1 MKMFAVLVVLV
12 LCVGDACGKDFQ
24 IEGELG
30 FELRN
35 FLHHSAYVSAR
46 NNYASISSLIEFGIY
61 DDNDKHALI
70 IKAFVRGDSGDS
82 RRSHGDLREAKYR
95 YVNGDFELT
104 LGIDKVFWGVAE
116 FAHLVDIINQTDF
129 VESVDGEQ
137 KLGQTMVRASYV
149 SPVGTF
155 TGFFMPEFKPRNFS
169 GSDGRPNGNFLVDTS
184 REFYQSSDGR
194 NHDDFAFRYN
204 SSFDVWD
211 LGLSYFNGT
220 SREPLLIKKNLIA
233 NLVVPYYPQRE
244 QFSIDLQATL
254 DSWLLKLEALK
265 QIERTESVGR
275 LVAGFEYTY
284 YGIFDSFSDLG
295 VVVEYMWD
303 ERKLEAPNLFN
314 DDLGFGLRWTAND
327 VNSTTLLAGAI
338 YDLETSSVALSFE
351 AERRLSNQLKFSLE
365 ARFQVNVDQQDLIL
379 YPLRNED
386 FLRLQATYYF

>member
-1 MKMFAVLVVLV
+1 MRNFVASIVLFLS
-12 LCVGDACGKDFQ
+12 VGGVYGKDFQ
-24 IEGELG
+24 IEGELE
-30 FELRN
+30 FELRK
-35 FLHHSAYVSAR
+35 FLHNSSYGAARKNYV
-46 NNYASISSLIEFGIY
+46 SISSLIEFGIY

-70 IKAFVRGDSGDS
+70 VKAFARADSGDS

-104 LGIDKVFWGVAE
+104 LGVDKVFWGVAE
-116 FAHLVDIINQTDF
+116 FVHLVDIINQTDF
-129 VESVDGEQ
+129 VESVDGEE

-149 SPVGTF
+149 SPIGTF

-169 GSDGRPNGNFLVDTS
+169 GSDGRPNGNFLVDTR

-233 NLVVPYYPQRE
+233 NLIVPYYPQRE

-265 QIERTESVGR
+265 QIERTESVDR

-314 DDLGFGLRWTAND
+314 DDLGIGLRWTAND

-365 ARFQVNVDQQDLIL
+365 ARFQVNVDKQDSIL
-379 YPLRNED
+379 YSLRNED

>member
-1 MKMFAVLVVLV
+1 MKNCVVLV
-12 LCVGDACGKDFQ
+12 ILGFFVGSAYGTDYQ
-24 IEGELG
+24 IEGELE
-30 FELRN
+30 FELRS
-35 FLHHSAYVSAR
+35 FFHDSPYESAR

-61 DDNDKHALI
+61 DDHDRHALI
-70 IKAFVRGDSGDS
+70 VKAFARGDSSDS

-104 LGIDKVFWGVAE
+104 LGVDTVFWGVAE
-116 FAHLVDIINQTDF
+116 FVHLVDIINQTDF
-129 VESVDGEQ
+129 VESVDGEK

-149 SPVGTF
+149 SPIGTF
-155 TGFFMPEFKPRNFS
+155 TGFFMPDFKPRNFS

-220 SREPLLIKKNLIA
+220 SREPLLIKKNSIA
-233 NLVVPYYPQRE
+233 NLIVPYYLQRE

-254 DSWLLKLEALK
+254 DSWLLKLEALR
-265 QIERTESVGR
+265 QRERTDSIDR
-275 LVAGFEYTY
+275 FVAGFEYTS

-295 VVVEYMWD
+295 FVVEYMWD

-314 DDLGFGLRWTAND
+314 NDLGIGLRWTAND
-327 VNSTTLLAGAI
+327 VNSTTLLVGAI
-338 YDLETSSVALSFE
+338 YDLDTSSVALSFE

-365 ARFQVNVDQQDLIL
+365 ARLQINVDEQDSIL
-379 YPLRNED
+379 YSLRNED
-386 FLRLQATYYF
+386 FVRLQATYYF